1 MAAVEYNHNY
11 APGRRHSVYNHSEKT
26 PSPTVTPR
34 GSHVRSQSIRV
45 SNGSSGTV
53 STNTS
58 MSSGRMSQ
66 ATNITQPPAYS
77 KKFVVVGDGG
87 CGKTCLLISY
97 AHGYFPERYVP
108 TVFENYITQTTH
120 AHSGKTV
127 ELALWDTAGQE
138 EYDRLRPLS
147 YPETDLLFVCF
158 AIDCPNSLENVMDK
172 WYPEVLHFC
181 PTTPLIL
188 VGLKSDLRNK
198 STCIELL
205 KTQGLTPVTPE
216 QGQAV
221 ARRMNAAYIEC
232 SSKEM
237 KGVEEVFELAVN
249 TVVGV
254 EEQGYY
260 GPGPSGKG
268 GAVGRKV
275 KKRTCKIL

>member
-1 MAAVEYNHNY
+1 MATRGYEEPQYSGRV
-11 APGRRHSVYNHSEKT
+11 RRHSCVLDEKAL
-26 PSPTVTPR
+26 PAPLSPR
-34 GSHVRSQSIRV
+34 RKHARSQSTRV
-45 SNGSSGTV
+45 SNGTV
-53 STNTS
+53 STNMS
-58 MSSGRMSQ
+58 MASSRMSQ
-66 ATNITQPPAYS
+66 ATNITQPPSYS

-97 AHGYFPERYVP
+97 SQGYFPEKYVP
-108 TVFENYITQTTH
+108 TVFENYITQTMHVPT
-120 AHSGKTV
+120 GKTV

-158 AIDCPNSLENVMDK
+158 AIDCPVSLENVMDK

-198 STCIELL
+198 RTCIDLL

-221 ARRMNAAYIEC
+221 AQRMGATYVEC

-237 KGVEEVFELAVN
+237 RGVDEVFELAVN
-249 TVVGV
+249 TAVGV
-254 EEQGYY
+254 EEQGWN
-260 GPGPSGKG
+260 GGRDSSSGGG
-268 GAVGRKV
+268 GARKRP
-275 KKRTCKIL
+275 KKRTCKLL